1 VIDGLGVVI
10 LGYGRD
16 VKEQVASLVT
26 SLVRQGVGEAAITV
40 VRNPSGVDEPL
51 DLDVQVISPE
61 KNLGYAG
68 GMNLGIREQ
77 QKRGMR
83 MVLLLTMDA
92 KLDEGAVARI
102 FEAAQNAP
110 KFGVLGPE
118 LRWSAAGRMPAHT
131 SWGVRFRP
139 TGAVEHVLDRPQ
151 DTEGNGVVAC
161 DAVDGSVVLI
171 RADTLG
177 DTGLLDDRFFMYY
190 EETEF
195 CLRAKRAGWRVG
207 IVLGATAEQASGE
220 SRRPGAFNYLMARNG
235 LEFSRLVGGWRGVAA
250 AISRYVAQ
258 SWRLLK
264 MRFSPKSDA
273 PRQRYAIDSLG
284 GMWHGVAAY
293 FRHRWGPPPPNLPG
307 IGDITYAG

>member
-1 VIDGLGVVI
+1 MIDGLGAVI
-10 LGYGRD
+10 LGYGRGA
-16 VKEQVASLVT
+16 KEQVASLVAN
-26 SLVRQGVGEAAITV
+26 LLHQGVDQAAITV
-40 VRNPSGVDEPL
+40 VRNPSGDDIPL
-51 DLDVQVISPE
+51 DLDVQAIAPE
-61 KNLGYAG
+61 RNLGYAG

-92 KLDEGAVARI
+92 HLDDGAVARM
-102 FEAAQNAP
+102 FAAAEGAP
-110 KFGVLGPE
+110 RFGVLGPE

-131 SWGVRFRP
+131 SWGVRWSP

-161 DAVDGSVVLI
+161 DAVDGSVVLV
-171 RADTLG
+171 RADMLG

-235 LEFSRLVGGWRGVAA
+235 LEFSRLVAGRRGIAA

-264 MRFSPKSDA
+264 MRFSPKSDP
-273 PRQRYAIDSLG
+273 PRQRYAMDSLG
-284 GMWHGVAAY
+284 GLWHGVAAY
-293 FRHRWGPPPPNLPG
+293 FRRRWGPPPSDLPG
-307 IGDITYAG
+307 IGDIMYAR